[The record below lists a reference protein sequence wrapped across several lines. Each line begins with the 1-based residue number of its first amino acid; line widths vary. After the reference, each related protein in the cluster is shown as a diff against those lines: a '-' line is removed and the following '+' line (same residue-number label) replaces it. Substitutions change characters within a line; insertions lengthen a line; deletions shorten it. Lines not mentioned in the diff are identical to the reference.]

1 MISQLRGI
9 LIDKMLP
16 WVVLEVSSGV
26 AYEVQIPMT
35 TAYELPEVG
44 QTVLLF
50 THLVVREDAHE
61 LCGFSTRGQ
70 RDLFRILLK
79 ANGIGPKSALG
90 ILSGMDAKTF
100 VRSVLSEDFSLLT
113 SIPGIGKKTAERLV
127 IDLKDKIQKWEA
139 SSGFESQTQSAEE
152 MGGKSSEML
161 QREKDS
167 KATQEAVSALQAL
180 GYREGEIR
188 AVLKKN
194 NLLQVSS
201 TAEQIIRQVLK
212 HMVAN

>member
-1 MISQLRGI
+1 MIAQLTGT
-9 LIDKMLP
+9 LIDKTLP
-16 WVVLEVSSGV
+16 WVVLEVASGV
-26 AYEVQIPMT
+26 AYEVQIPMS
-35 TAYELPEVG
+35 TAYELPEIGKVA
-44 QTVLLF
+44 TLF

-61 LCGFSTRGQ
+61 LCGFSTKGQ

-100 VRSVLSEDFSLLT
+100 VRSVLSEDLSLLT

-139 SSGFESQTQSAEE
+139 SAGFESPRGELTTSQIQS
-152 MGGKSSEML
+152 
-161 QREKDS
+161 EKDS
-167 KATQEAVSALQAL
+167 KAVEEAIAALQAL

-188 AVLKKN
+188 TVLKKN
-194 NLLQVSS
+194 NLLAASN

-212 HMVAN
+212 SMVTA